1 MKRIRR
7 LFAACAA
14 IGLLIGAGVDAGGV
28 VAAEPA
34 SPVAAIDSDCVATSQ
49 TPHLDVRY
57 ATTTSDPN
65 LTSLDV
71 YALDRPADCP
81 PSPIL
86 FWIHGGGWSIGDKTY
101 QVDDKIQLALEQ
113 GWTFVSINYRLTPE
127 VMYPAP
133 NQDAADGIAWML
145 DHAAE
150 FNADPTRVAITGHS
164 AGGGIVAAIGTD
176 ERYLENAG
184 HELSDIDCAVA
195 LDSEGYDITING
207 GSGDIYNDMFGTDP
221 AAWPDQ
227 SPINHIA
234 AGKGIPDFFI
244 VTRGQPQ
251 RIGYAHDFAD
261 ALTAADVPVT
271 IIEVDL
277 THKGVNVAIGAPG
290 DTLITPKLVP
300 FLNGCFA

>member
-1 MKRIRR
+1 MKRIGQIVAVLMMVG
-7 LFAACAA
+7 LFA
-14 IGLLIGAGVDAGGV
+14 GAGGGADRAM
-28 VAAEPA
+28 AAEAATPIATDCA
-34 SPVAAIDSDCVATSQ
+34 STGQ
-49 TPHLDVRY
+49 TPHLDLRY
-57 ATTTSDPN
+57 ATTSSDPN

-71 YALDRPADCP
+71 YELDRPAGCA
-81 PSPIL
+81 PSPIV
-86 FWIHGGGWSIGDKTY
+86 FWIHGGGWRTGDKTY

-113 GWTFVSINYRLTPE
+113 GWTFVSVNYRLTPD
-127 VMYPAP
+127 VMYPVP
-133 NQDAADGIAWML
+133 NQDAADGIAWVL

-150 FNADPTRVAITGHS
+150 FNADPTRVAIMGHS

-184 HELSDIDCAVA
+184 HELSDIDCVVA
-195 LDSEGYDITING
+195 LDSEGYDISING

-227 SPINHIA
+227 SPINHIS

-271 IIEVDL
+271 IFAVDL
-277 THKGVNVAIGAPG
+277 THKGVNVAIGAPD

-300 FLNGCFA
+300 FLNTCFA